1 MYPWQPPR
9 RAAYLNPLPE
19 VLGDQQSA
27 PGPSLPCLL
36 AAHNHRE
43 GRSMLPELLSRPG
56 GSNFLPLD
64 KDTEKLGWSY
74 WELRWQ
80 LKGFTKGLYVTSL
93 SYALRPCHCPAAI
106 SVFLCVYLWTYTV
119 SYMSQLLSFPH
130 SPPENLIPSKYPFS
144 IIHREAKNTKPPPS
158 LIRKQGNRKQR
169 MWVSPAHCPTK
180 MVPYYM
186 PEGCQGDCCSFCLA
200 EQVSHH

>member
-1 MYPWQPPR
+1 MSARCPQSQR
-9 RAAYLNPLPE
+9 GKKHAARITLKTRGFQLPSS
-19 VLGDQQSA
+19 GQ
-27 PGPSLPCLL
+27 G
-36 AAHNHRE
+36 HRE
-43 GRSMLPELLSRPG
+43 AGMVLLG
-56 GSNFLPLD
+56 T
-64 KDTEKLGWSY
+64 KVTTE
-74 WELRWQ
+74 
-80 LKGFTKGLYVTSL
+80 GFTKGLYVTNL